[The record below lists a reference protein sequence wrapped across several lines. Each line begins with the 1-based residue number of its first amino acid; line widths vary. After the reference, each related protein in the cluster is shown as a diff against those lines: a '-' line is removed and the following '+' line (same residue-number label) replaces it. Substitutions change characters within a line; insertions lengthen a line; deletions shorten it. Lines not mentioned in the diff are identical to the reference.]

1 MYFSAASRI
10 TQATDTFFCFA
21 ISCSV
26 AYNSGGKLA
35 EARVARG
42 LPVGFRPRLA
52 VMIAPLINCSI
63 LQQCAASGKRG
74 DPELTVMG
82 IAQHTMVLS
91 LAVHLRYRHHV
102 CLTPP
107 NYAKLLS
114 LNYFPLPL
122 ITLACA

>member
-52 VMIAPLINCSI
+52 VMIAPLIKCSI
-63 LQQCAASGKRG
+63 LQQCAARGKRG
-74 DPELTVMG
+74 APELMVMG
-82 IAQHTMVLS
+82 DRAAHYG
-91 LAVHLRYRHHV
+91 AVARGTPAVQTPCLPDSDKLR
-102 CLTPP
+102 
-107 NYAKLLS
+107 
-114 LNYFPLPL
+114 
-122 ITLACA
+122 